1 MAKCPSCEC
10 ELAGMERVCRDCF
23 EKQYAVVTSGKKD
36 LRAEQFLV
44 PSIAVVIFSIVF
56 LVTKYFPTPMEQASR
71 ALGISLQVG
80 KLLLAGVAVGWGI
93 WESLKWRSAQNLL
106 FWVVVA
112 LNLAALVLW
121 LLRHEWYWFLLLAV
135 TFYLNKRMS
144 AFQEQ
149 RAA

>member
-1 MAKCPSCEC
+1 MAKCPSCER
-10 ELAGMERVCRDCF
+10 ELPGMERVCRECF
-23 EKQYAVVTSGKKD
+23 EKQYAVVTSGKKGI
-36 LRAEQFLV
+36 RAEQFLV

-56 LVTKYFPTPMEQASR
+56 LVTKRFPAPMEQASR
-71 ALGISLQVG
+71 TLSISLQAG
-80 KLLLAGVAVGWGI
+80 KLALAGIGVGWGI

-112 LNLAALVLW
+112 LNLAVFVLW
-121 LLRHEWYWFLLLAV
+121 LLRHEWYWFLLLVV

-144 AFQEQ
+144 AFHEQ